1 MIEKELNALFQDTI
15 LKNYCQGIQWSILK
29 DNKIFKGK
37 IGYLNLE
44 TKKEIQEDSIYRIWS
59 MTKPIIAIAA
69 IILVQKKLINFDD
82 PIEKYLPSANKLK
95 VLKNNNINSLEALR
109 RSITIKD
116 LLMHTAGFSYNF
128 LDDPIGKEYENKKL
142 FHSESTSLKDEVE
155 TILSTP
161 LLFQPGIGIDLA
173 LPTAFEST
181 TAPSLKE
188 VLVNIFPTNPI
199 AAMAEGNM
207 LQIIVFSLLFGIALK
222 SLGSAGDS
230 LKNSFE
236 TINNVILSLV
246 KMLIELAPYG
256 IFALLFSLFAV
267 QGFGMIGDL
276 AKYFFLLVFV
286 LIFHA
291 FVTYGSLLSLLARLN
306 PVKFFMKVRS
316 LAVFAFSTSS
326 SSATMPI
333 TLDTVKNKLGVKSS
347 IGSFT
352 VPLGATINMDGTA
365 IMQGVATVFISQA
378 YNIDLS
384 MVDYLMVILT
394 ATLASIGTAGVPGV
408 GLIMLAMVLEQ
419 VGLPVEGIAL
429 IIGVDRLLDMT
440 RTAVNVC
447 GDAMVSCVVAISED
461 EFVAETFQSEN

>member
-1 MIEKELNALFQDTI
+1 MNLTSRIILAMLLATIGGISLKFFNDGDYLGSFGELI
-15 LKNYCQGIQWSILK
+15 LVDFFTEGVLDIIGQIFIASLRLVIVPLVFFSLVCGVVSISSTSRLGSISIK
-29 DNKIFKGK
+29 TLSL
-37 IGYLNLE
+37 YLL
-44 TKKEIQEDSIYRIWS
+44 T
-59 MTKPIIAIAA
+59 TAIAIS
-69 IILVQKKLINFDD
+69 V
-82 PIEKYLPSANKLK
+82 
-95 VLKNNNINSLEALR
+95 AL
-109 RSITIKD
+109 
-116 LLMHTAGFSYNF
+116 AFA
-128 LDDPIGKEYENKKL
+128 
-142 FHSESTSLKDEVE
+142 
-155 TILSTP
+155 
-161 LLFQPGIGIDLA
+161 LLFNPGVGIDLA
-173 LPTAFEST
+173 LPTSFESAS
-181 TAPSLKE
+181 APSLKE
-188 VLVNIFPTNPI
+188 VLINIFPTNPV

-222 SLGSAGDS
+222 SLGSAGES
-230 LKNSFE
+230 LKRSFE
-236 TINNVILSLV
+236 VLNELMINLV

-291 FVTYGSLLSLLARLN
+291 FFTYGSLLSILGRVN
-306 PVKFFMKVRS
+306 PALFFIKVRS

-333 TLDTVKNKLGVKSS
+333 TLDTVKNQLGVRPS

-365 IMQGVATVFISQA
+365 IMQGIATVFISQA
-378 YNIDLS
+378 YNIDLT
-384 MVDYLMVILT
+384 MIDYLMVILT

-461 EFVAETFQSEN
+461 EFDSEIFSSKN

>member
-1 MIEKELNALFQDTI
+1 MNLTSRIILAMLLATI
-15 LKNYCQGIQWSILK
+15 GGISLKFFNDG
-29 DNKIFKGK
+29 
-37 IGYLNLE
+37 GYLGSFGELILVDFFTE
-44 TKKEIQEDSIYRIWS
+44 GVLDIIGQIFIASLRLVIVPLVFFSLVCGVVSISSTSRLGSISIKTLSLYLL
-59 MTKPIIAIAA
+59 TTAIAIS
-69 IILVQKKLINFDD
+69 V
-82 PIEKYLPSANKLK
+82 
-95 VLKNNNINSLEALR
+95 AL
-109 RSITIKD
+109 
-116 LLMHTAGFSYNF
+116 AFA
-128 LDDPIGKEYENKKL
+128 
-142 FHSESTSLKDEVE
+142 
-155 TILSTP
+155 
-161 LLFQPGIGIDLA
+161 LLFNPGVGIDLA
-173 LPTAFEST
+173 LPTSFESAS
-181 TAPSLKE
+181 APSLKE
-188 VLVNIFPTNPI
+188 VLINIFPTNPV

-222 SLGSAGDS
+222 SLGSAGES
-230 LKNSFE
+230 LKRSFE
-236 TINNVILSLV
+236 VLNELMINLV

-291 FVTYGSLLSLLARLN
+291 FFTYGSLLSILGGVN
-306 PVKFFMKVRS
+306 PVLFFTKVRS

-333 TLDTVKNKLGVKSS
+333 TLDTVKNQLGVRPS

-365 IMQGVATVFISQA
+365 IMQGIATVFISQA
-378 YNIDLS
+378 YDIDLT
-384 MVDYLMVILT
+384 MIDYLMVILT

-461 EFVAETFQSEN
+461 EFDSEIFSSKN

>member
-1 MIEKELNALFQDTI
+1 MNLTSRIILAMVLAMVGGILLKSLNEA
-15 LKNYCQGIQWSILK
+15 
-29 DNKIFKGK
+29 
-37 IGYLNLE
+37 GYLGSLGE
-44 TKKEIQEDSIYRIWS
+44 LILVEFFTEGVLDIIGQIFIASLRLVIVPLVFFSLVCGVVSISSSSRLGSISLKTLSLYLF
-59 MTKPIIAIAA
+59 TTAIAIS
-69 IILVQKKLINFDD
+69 I
-82 PIEKYLPSANKLK
+82 
-95 VLKNNNINSLEALR
+95 AL
-109 RSITIKD
+109 
-116 LLMHTAGFSYNF
+116 AFA
-128 LDDPIGKEYENKKL
+128 
-142 FHSESTSLKDEVE
+142 
-155 TILSTP
+155 
-161 LLFQPGIGIDLA
+161 LLFNPGLGIDLA
-173 LPTAFEST
+173 LPTTFESSS
-181 TAPSLKE
+181 APSLKD
-188 VLVNIFPTNPI
+188 VLINIFPTNPI

-207 LQIIVFSLLFGIALK
+207 LQIIVFSILFGIALK
-222 SLGSAGDS
+222 SLGAVGDP
-230 LKNSFE
+230 LKRSFE
-236 TINNVILSLV
+236 LINDVILSLV
-246 KMLIELAPYG
+246 RMLIELAPYG

-291 FVTYGSLLSLLARLN
+291 FFTYGSLISVLGKLN
-306 PVKFFMKVRS
+306 PFKFFMKVRS

-326 SSATMPI
+326 SSATMPV
-333 TLDTVKNKLGVKSS
+333 TLDTVKNKLGVRPT

-365 IMQGVATVFISQA
+365 IMQGIATVFISQA
-378 YNIDLS
+378 YNIDLH
-384 MVDYLMVILT
+384 MIDYLMVILT

-461 EFVAETFQSEN
+461 EFDSETFASEK

>member
-1 MIEKELNALFQDTI
+1 MNLTSRIILAMLLATI
-15 LKNYCQGIQWSILK
+15 GGISLKFFNDG
-29 DNKIFKGK
+29 
-37 IGYLNLE
+37 GYLGSFGELILVDFFTE
-44 TKKEIQEDSIYRIWS
+44 GVLDIIGQIFIASLRLVIVPLVFFSLVCGVVSISSTSRLGSISIKTLSLYLL
-59 MTKPIIAIAA
+59 TTAIAIS
-69 IILVQKKLINFDD
+69 V
-82 PIEKYLPSANKLK
+82 
-95 VLKNNNINSLEALR
+95 AL
-109 RSITIKD
+109 
-116 LLMHTAGFSYNF
+116 AFA
-128 LDDPIGKEYENKKL
+128 
-142 FHSESTSLKDEVE
+142 
-155 TILSTP
+155 
-161 LLFQPGIGIDLA
+161 LLFNPGVGIDLA
-173 LPTAFEST
+173 LPTSFESAS
-181 TAPSLKE
+181 APSLKE
-188 VLVNIFPTNPI
+188 VLINIFPTNPV

-222 SLGSAGDS
+222 SLGSAGES
-230 LKNSFE
+230 LKRSFE
-236 TINNVILSLV
+236 VLNELMINLV

-291 FVTYGSLLSLLARLN
+291 FFTYGSLLSILGGVN
-306 PVKFFMKVRS
+306 PVLFFTKVRS

-333 TLDTVKNKLGVKSS
+333 TLDTVKNQLGVRPS

-365 IMQGVATVFISQA
+365 IMQGIATVFISQA
-378 YNIDLS
+378 YNIDLT
-384 MVDYLMVILT
+384 MIDYLMVILT

-461 EFVAETFQSEN
+461 EFDSEIFMSKN

>member
-1 MIEKELNALFQDTI
+1 MNLTSRIILAMLLATI
-15 LKNYCQGIQWSILK
+15 GGISLKFFNDG
-29 DNKIFKGK
+29 
-37 IGYLNLE
+37 GYLGSFGELILVDFFTE
-44 TKKEIQEDSIYRIWS
+44 GVLDIIGQIFIASLRLVIVPLVFFSLVCGVVSISSTSRLGSISIKTLSLYLL
-59 MTKPIIAIAA
+59 TTAIAIS
-69 IILVQKKLINFDD
+69 V
-82 PIEKYLPSANKLK
+82 
-95 VLKNNNINSLEALR
+95 AL
-109 RSITIKD
+109 
-116 LLMHTAGFSYNF
+116 AFA
-128 LDDPIGKEYENKKL
+128 
-142 FHSESTSLKDEVE
+142 
-155 TILSTP
+155 
-161 LLFQPGIGIDLA
+161 LLFNPGVGIDLA
-173 LPTAFEST
+173 LPTSFESAS
-181 TAPSLKE
+181 APSLKE
-188 VLVNIFPTNPI
+188 VLINIFPTNPV

-222 SLGSAGDS
+222 SLGSAGES
-230 LKNSFE
+230 LKRSFE
-236 TINNVILSLV
+236 VLNELMINLV

-291 FVTYGSLLSLLARLN
+291 FFTYGSLLSILGRVN
-306 PVKFFMKVRS
+306 PALFFIKVRS

-333 TLDTVKNKLGVKSS
+333 TLDTVKNQLGVRPS

-365 IMQGVATVFISQA
+365 IMQGIATVFISQA
-378 YNIDLS
+378 YNIELT
-384 MVDYLMVILT
+384 MIDYLMVVLT

-461 EFVAETFQSEN
+461 EFDSEIFMSKN

>member
-1 MIEKELNALFQDTI
+1 MLLATI
-15 LKNYCQGIQWSILK
+15 GGISLKFFNDG
-29 DNKIFKGK
+29 
-37 IGYLNLE
+37 GYLGSFGELILVNFFTEGVLD
-44 TKKEIQEDSIYRIWS
+44 IIGQIFIASLRLVIVPLVFFSLVCGVVSISSTSRLGSISIKTLSLYLL
-59 MTKPIIAIAA
+59 TTAIAIS
-69 IILVQKKLINFDD
+69 V
-82 PIEKYLPSANKLK
+82 
-95 VLKNNNINSLEALR
+95 AL
-109 RSITIKD
+109 
-116 LLMHTAGFSYNF
+116 AFA
-128 LDDPIGKEYENKKL
+128 
-142 FHSESTSLKDEVE
+142 
-155 TILSTP
+155 
-161 LLFQPGIGIDLA
+161 LLFNPGVGIDLA
-173 LPTAFEST
+173 LPTSFESAS
-181 TAPSLKE
+181 APSLKE
-188 VLVNIFPTNPI
+188 VLINIFPTNPV

-222 SLGSAGDS
+222 SLGSAGES
-230 LKNSFE
+230 LKRSFE
-236 TINNVILSLV
+236 VLNELMINLV

-291 FVTYGSLLSLLARLN
+291 FFTYGSLLSILGRVN
-306 PVKFFMKVRS
+306 PALFFIKVRS

-333 TLDTVKNKLGVKSS
+333 TLDTVKNQLGVRPS

-365 IMQGVATVFISQA
+365 IMQGIATVFISQA
-378 YNIDLS
+378 YNIDLT
-384 MVDYLMVILT
+384 MIDYLMVILT

-461 EFVAETFQSEN
+461 EFDSEIFSSKN

>member
-1 MIEKELNALFQDTI
+1 MNLTSRIILAMLLATI
-15 LKNYCQGIQWSILK
+15 GGISLKFFNDG
-29 DNKIFKGK
+29 
-37 IGYLNLE
+37 GYLGSFGELILVDFFTE
-44 TKKEIQEDSIYRIWS
+44 GVLDIIGQIFIASLRLVIVPLVFFSLVCGVVSISSTSRLGSISIKTLSLYLL
-59 MTKPIIAIAA
+59 TTAIAIS
-69 IILVQKKLINFDD
+69 V
-82 PIEKYLPSANKLK
+82 
-95 VLKNNNINSLEALR
+95 AL
-109 RSITIKD
+109 
-116 LLMHTAGFSYNF
+116 AFA
-128 LDDPIGKEYENKKL
+128 
-142 FHSESTSLKDEVE
+142 
-155 TILSTP
+155 
-161 LLFQPGIGIDLA
+161 LLFNPGVGIDLA
-173 LPTAFEST
+173 LPTSFKSAS
-181 TAPSLKE
+181 APSLKE
-188 VLVNIFPTNPI
+188 VLINIFPTNPV

-222 SLGSAGDS
+222 SLGSAGES
-230 LKNSFE
+230 LKRSFE
-236 TINNVILSLV
+236 VLNELMINLV

-291 FVTYGSLLSLLARLN
+291 FFTYGSLLSILGRVN
-306 PVKFFMKVRS
+306 PALFFIKVRS

-333 TLDTVKNKLGVKSS
+333 TLDTVKNQLGVRPS

-365 IMQGVATVFISQA
+365 IMQGIATVFISQA
-378 YNIDLS
+378 YNIDLT
-384 MVDYLMVILT
+384 MIDYLMVILT

-461 EFVAETFQSEN
+461 EFDSEIFSSKN

>member
-1 MIEKELNALFQDTI
+1 MNLTSRIILAMLLATI
-15 LKNYCQGIQWSILK
+15 GGISLKFFNDG
-29 DNKIFKGK
+29 
-37 IGYLNLE
+37 GYLGSFGELILVDFFTE
-44 TKKEIQEDSIYRIWS
+44 GVLDIIGQIFIASLRLVIVPLVFFSLVCGVVSISSTSRLGSISIKTLSLYLL
-59 MTKPIIAIAA
+59 TTAIAIS
-69 IILVQKKLINFDD
+69 V
-82 PIEKYLPSANKLK
+82 
-95 VLKNNNINSLEALR
+95 AL
-109 RSITIKD
+109 
-116 LLMHTAGFSYNF
+116 AFA
-128 LDDPIGKEYENKKL
+128 
-142 FHSESTSLKDEVE
+142 
-155 TILSTP
+155 
-161 LLFQPGIGIDLA
+161 LLFNPGVGIDLA
-173 LPTAFEST
+173 LPTSFESAS
-181 TAPSLKE
+181 APSLKE
-188 VLVNIFPTNPI
+188 VLINIFPTNPV

-222 SLGSAGDS
+222 SLGSAGES
-230 LKNSFE
+230 LKRSFE
-236 TINNVILSLV
+236 VLNELMINLV

-291 FVTYGSLLSLLARLN
+291 FFTYGSLLSILGGVN
-306 PVKFFMKVRS
+306 PVLFFTKVRS
-316 LAVFAFSTSS
+316 LAIFAFSTSS

-333 TLDTVKNKLGVKSS
+333 TLDTVKNQLGVRPS

-365 IMQGVATVFISQA
+365 IMQGIATVFISQA
-378 YNIDLS
+378 YNIDLT
-384 MVDYLMVILT
+384 MIDYLMVILT

-461 EFVAETFQSEN
+461 EFDSEIFSSKN

>member
-1 MIEKELNALFQDTI
+1 MVLAMSGGI
-15 LKNYCQGIQWSILK
+15 LLK
-29 DNKIFKGK
+29 VINDA
-37 IGYLNLE
+37 GYLG
-44 TKKEIQEDSIYRIWS
+44 EIGQLVLISFFTEGLLDVIGQIFIASLRLVIVPLVFFSLVCGVVSISSSARIGTIS
-59 MTKPIIAIAA
+59 LKTLSLYLLTTAIAIS
-69 IILVQKKLINFDD
+69 I
-82 PIEKYLPSANKLK
+82 
-95 VLKNNNINSLEALR
+95 AL
-109 RSITIKD
+109 TF
-116 LLMHTAGFSYNF
+116 A
-128 LDDPIGKEYENKKL
+128 
-142 FHSESTSLKDEVE
+142 
-155 TILSTP
+155 
-161 LLFQPGIGIDLA
+161 LLFQPGVGVDLA
-173 LPTAFEST
+173 LPTAFQST
-181 TAPSLKE
+181 EAPSLKE
-188 VLVNIFPTNPI
+188 VLINIFPTNPV

-222 SLGSAGDS
+222 SLGSSGDA
-230 LKNSFE
+230 LKASFE

-267 QGFGMIGDL
+267 QGFSMIGDL

-291 FVTYGSLLSLLARLN
+291 FFTYGSLLYLLAQLS
-306 PVKFFMKVRS
+306 PLKFFMKVRS
-316 LAVFAFSTSS
+316 LAIFAFSTSS

-333 TLDTVKNKLGVKSS
+333 TLDTVKNKLGVNSS

-365 IMQGVATVFISQA
+365 IMQGIATVFISQA
-378 YNIDLS
+378 YNIDLT

-447 GDAMVSCVVAISED
+447 GDAMVSCVVAKSED
-461 EFVAETFQSEN
+461 EFNSETFHSEN

>member
-1 MIEKELNALFQDTI
+1 MSLTSRIILAMVLAMVGGILLKFLND
-15 LKNYCQGIQWSILK
+15 G
-29 DNKIFKGK
+29 
-37 IGYLNLE
+37 GYLGSLGE
-44 TKKEIQEDSIYRIWS
+44 LILVDFFTEGVLDVIGQIFIASLRLVIVPLVFFSLVCGVVSISSSSRLGSISLKTLSLYLL
-59 MTKPIIAIAA
+59 TTAIAIS
-69 IILVQKKLINFDD
+69 I
-82 PIEKYLPSANKLK
+82 
-95 VLKNNNINSLEALR
+95 ALA
-109 RSITIKD
+109 
-116 LLMHTAGFSYNF
+116 LA
-128 LDDPIGKEYENKKL
+128 
-142 FHSESTSLKDEVE
+142 
-155 TILSTP
+155 
-161 LLFQPGIGIDLA
+161 LLFDPGIGIDLA
-173 LPTAFEST
+173 LPTTFESSS
-181 TAPSLKE
+181 APSLKD
-188 VLVNIFPTNPI
+188 VLINIFPTNPI

-207 LQIIVFSLLFGIALK
+207 LQIIVFSILFGIALK
-222 SLGSAGDS
+222 SLGAEGDP
-230 LKNSFE
+230 LKKSFE
-236 TINNVILSLV
+236 LINDVILSLV
-246 KMLIELAPYG
+246 RMLIELAPYG

-291 FVTYGSLLSLLARLN
+291 FVTYGSLIYVLGKLN
-306 PVKFFMKVRS
+306 PFKFFMKVRS

-326 SSATMPI
+326 SSATMPV
-333 TLDTVKNKLGVKSS
+333 TLDTVKNKLGVKPT

-365 IMQGVATVFISQA
+365 IMQGIATVFISQA
-378 YNIDLS
+378 YNIDLN
-384 MVDYLMVILT
+384 MIDYLMVILT

-461 EFVAETFQSEN
+461 EFDSETFASEK

>member
-1 MIEKELNALFQDTI
+1 MYKRQ
-15 LKNYCQGIQWSILK
+15 
-29 DNKIFKGK
+29 
-37 IGYLNLE
+37 
-44 TKKEIQEDSIYRIWS
+44 
-59 MTKPIIAIAA
+59 
-69 IILVQKKLINFDD
+69 
-82 PIEKYLPSANKLK
+82 
-95 VLKNNNINSLEALR
+95 
-109 RSITIKD
+109 
-116 LLMHTAGFSYNF
+116 
-128 LDDPIGKEYENKKL
+128 
-142 FHSESTSLKDEVE
+142 
-155 TILSTP
+155 
-161 LLFQPGIGIDLA
+161 GIGIDLA
-173 LPTAFEST
+173 LPTTFAST
-181 TAPSLKE
+181 EAPSIKE
-188 VLVNIFPTNPI
+188 VLINIFPTNPI

-222 SLGSAGDS
+222 SLGSAGEP
-230 LKNSFE
+230 LKNAFE
-236 TINNVILSLV
+236 LINDVILSLV
-246 KMLIELAPYG
+246 RMLIELAPYG

-291 FVTYGSLLSLLARLN
+291 FITYGSLLTLLARLN
-306 PVKFFMKVRS
+306 PIKFFMKVRS

-333 TLDTVKNKLGVKSS
+333 TLDTVKNKIGVNSS

-365 IMQGVATVFISQA
+365 IMQGIATVFISQA
-378 YNIDLS
+378 YNIELS

-440 RTAVNVC
+440 RTAVNVT
-447 GDAMVSCVVAISED
+447 GDAMVSSVVAVSED
-461 EFVAETFQSEN
+461 EFDLETFHSEK

>member
-1 MIEKELNALFQDTI
+1 MSLTSRIVLSMVLAMSGGI
-15 LKNYCQGIQWSILK
+15 LL
-29 DNKIFKGK
+29 
-37 IGYLNLE
+37 
-44 TKKEIQEDSIYRIWS
+44 
-59 MTKPIIAIAA
+59 
-69 IILVQKKLINFDD
+69 KLINDAG
-82 PIEKYLPSANKLK
+82 YLGEIGQL
-95 VLKNNNINSLEALR
+95 VLIGFFTEGLLDIVGQIFIASLRLVIVPLVFFSLVCGVA
-109 RSITIKD
+109 SISSSSRIGTI
-116 LLMHTAGFSYNF
+116 
-128 LDDPIGKEYENKKL
+128 
-142 FHSESTSLKDEVE
+142 SLK
-155 TILSTP
+155 TLSLYLLTTAIAISIALTFA
-161 LLFQPGIGIDLA
+161 LLFQPGVGVDLA
-173 LPTAFEST
+173 LPTAFQST
-181 TAPSLKE
+181 EAPSLKE
-188 VLVNIFPTNPI
+188 VLINIFPTNPV

-222 SLGSAGDS
+222 SLGSSGDA
-230 LKNSFE
+230 LKTSFE

-267 QGFGMIGDL
+267 QGFSMIGDL

-291 FVTYGSLLSLLARLN
+291 FFTYGSLLYLLAQLN
-306 PVKFFMKVRS
+306 PLKFFMKVRS
-316 LAVFAFSTSS
+316 LAIFAFSTSS

-333 TLDTVKNKLGVKSS
+333 TLDTVKNKLGVNSS

-365 IMQGVATVFISQA
+365 IMQGIATVFISQA
-378 YNIDLS
+378 YNIDLT

-447 GDAMVSCVVAISED
+447 GDAMVSCVVAKSED
-461 EFVAETFQSEN
+461 EFNSETFHSEN

>member
-1 MIEKELNALFQDTI
+1 MSLTSRII
-15 LKNYCQGIQWSILK
+15 LAMVLAMVGGILLK
-29 DNKIFKGK
+29 FINDG
-37 IGYLNLE
+37 GYLGSLGE
-44 TKKEIQEDSIYRIWS
+44 LILVDFFTEGVLDVIGQIFIASLRLVIVPLVFFSLVCGVVSISSSSRLGSISLKTLSLYLL
-59 MTKPIIAIAA
+59 TTAIAIS
-69 IILVQKKLINFDD
+69 I
-82 PIEKYLPSANKLK
+82 
-95 VLKNNNINSLEALR
+95 ALA
-109 RSITIKD
+109 
-116 LLMHTAGFSYNF
+116 LA
-128 LDDPIGKEYENKKL
+128 
-142 FHSESTSLKDEVE
+142 
-155 TILSTP
+155 
-161 LLFQPGIGIDLA
+161 LLFDPGIGIDLA
-173 LPTAFEST
+173 LPTTFESSS
-181 TAPSLKE
+181 APSLKD
-188 VLVNIFPTNPI
+188 VLINIFPTNPI

-207 LQIIVFSLLFGIALK
+207 LQIIVFSILFGIALK
-222 SLGSAGDS
+222 SLGAAGDP
-230 LKNSFE
+230 LKKSFE
-236 TINNVILSLV
+236 LINDVILSLV
-246 KMLIELAPYG
+246 RMLIELAPYG

-291 FVTYGSLLSLLARLN
+291 FVTYGSLIYVLGKLN
-306 PVKFFMKVRS
+306 PFKFFMKVRS

-326 SSATMPI
+326 SSATMPV
-333 TLDTVKNKLGVKSS
+333 TLDTVKNKLGVKPT

-365 IMQGVATVFISQA
+365 IMQGIATVFISQA
-378 YNIDLS
+378 YNIDLN
-384 MVDYLMVILT
+384 MIDYLMVILT

-461 EFVAETFQSEN
+461 EFDSETFASEK

>member
-1 MIEKELNALFQDTI
+1 MSLTSRII
-15 LKNYCQGIQWSILK
+15 LAMVLAMVGGILLK
-29 DNKIFKGK
+29 FINDG
-37 IGYLNLE
+37 GYLGSLGE
-44 TKKEIQEDSIYRIWS
+44 LILVDFFTEGVLDVIGQIFIASLRLVIVPLVFFSLVCGVVSITSSSRLGSISLKTLSLYLL
-59 MTKPIIAIAA
+59 TTAIAIS
-69 IILVQKKLINFDD
+69 I
-82 PIEKYLPSANKLK
+82 
-95 VLKNNNINSLEALR
+95 AL
-109 RSITIKD
+109 
-116 LLMHTAGFSYNF
+116 AFA
-128 LDDPIGKEYENKKL
+128 
-142 FHSESTSLKDEVE
+142 
-155 TILSTP
+155 
-161 LLFQPGIGIDLA
+161 LLFDPGIGIDLA
-173 LPTAFEST
+173 LPTTFESSS
-181 TAPSLKE
+181 APSLKD
-188 VLVNIFPTNPI
+188 VLINIFPTNPI

-207 LQIIVFSLLFGIALK
+207 LQIIVFSILFGIALK
-222 SLGSAGDS
+222 SLGAAGDP
-230 LKNSFE
+230 LKKSFE
-236 TINNVILSLV
+236 LINDVILSLV
-246 KMLIELAPYG
+246 RMLIELAPYG

-291 FVTYGSLLSLLARLN
+291 FVTYGSLIYVLGKLN
-306 PVKFFMKVRS
+306 PFKFFMKVRS

-326 SSATMPI
+326 SSATMPV
-333 TLDTVKNKLGVKSS
+333 TLDTVKNKLGVKPT

-365 IMQGVATVFISQA
+365 IMQGIATVFISQA
-378 YNIDLS
+378 YNIDLN
-384 MVDYLMVILT
+384 MIDYLMVILT

-461 EFVAETFQSEN
+461 EFDSETFASEK

>member
-1 MIEKELNALFQDTI
+1 MSLTSRII
-15 LKNYCQGIQWSILK
+15 LAMVLAMVGGILLK
-29 DNKIFKGK
+29 FINDG
-37 IGYLNLE
+37 GYLGSLGE
-44 TKKEIQEDSIYRIWS
+44 LILVDFFTEGVLDVIGQIFIASLRLVIVPLVFFSLVCGVVSISSSSRLGSISLKTLSLYLL
-59 MTKPIIAIAA
+59 TTAIAIS
-69 IILVQKKLINFDD
+69 I
-82 PIEKYLPSANKLK
+82 
-95 VLKNNNINSLEALR
+95 ALA
-109 RSITIKD
+109 
-116 LLMHTAGFSYNF
+116 LA
-128 LDDPIGKEYENKKL
+128 
-142 FHSESTSLKDEVE
+142 
-155 TILSTP
+155 
-161 LLFQPGIGIDLA
+161 LLFDPGIGIDLA
-173 LPTAFEST
+173 LPTTFESSS
-181 TAPSLKE
+181 APSLKD
-188 VLVNIFPTNPI
+188 VLINIFPTNPI

-207 LQIIVFSLLFGIALK
+207 LQIIVFSILFGIALK
-222 SLGSAGDS
+222 SIGAAGDP
-230 LKNSFE
+230 LKKSFE
-236 TINNVILSLV
+236 LINDVILSLV
-246 KMLIELAPYG
+246 RMLIELAPYG

-291 FVTYGSLLSLLARLN
+291 FVTYGSLIYVLGKLN
-306 PVKFFMKVRS
+306 PFKFFMKVRS

-326 SSATMPI
+326 SSATMPV
-333 TLDTVKNKLGVKSS
+333 TLDTVKNKLGVKPT

-365 IMQGVATVFISQA
+365 IMQGIATVFISQA
-378 YNIDLS
+378 YNIDLN
-384 MVDYLMVILT
+384 MIDYLMVILT

-461 EFVAETFQSEN
+461 EFDSEIFASEK

>member
-1 MIEKELNALFQDTI
+1 MNLTSRIILAMLLATI
-15 LKNYCQGIQWSILK
+15 GGISLKFFNDG
-29 DNKIFKGK
+29 
-37 IGYLNLE
+37 GYLGSFGELILVDFFTE
-44 TKKEIQEDSIYRIWS
+44 GVLDIIGQIFIASLRLVIVPLVFFSLVCGVVSISSTSRLGSISIKTLSLYLL
-59 MTKPIIAIAA
+59 TTAIAIS
-69 IILVQKKLINFDD
+69 V
-82 PIEKYLPSANKLK
+82 
-95 VLKNNNINSLEALR
+95 AL
-109 RSITIKD
+109 
-116 LLMHTAGFSYNF
+116 AFA
-128 LDDPIGKEYENKKL
+128 
-142 FHSESTSLKDEVE
+142 
-155 TILSTP
+155 
-161 LLFQPGIGIDLA
+161 LLFNPGVGIDLA
-173 LPTAFEST
+173 LPTSFESAS
-181 TAPSLKE
+181 APSLKE
-188 VLVNIFPTNPI
+188 VLINIFPTNPV

-222 SLGSAGDS
+222 SLGSAGES
-230 LKNSFE
+230 LKRSFE
-236 TINNVILSLV
+236 VLTELMINLV

-291 FVTYGSLLSLLARLN
+291 FFTYGSLLSILGRVN
-306 PVKFFMKVRS
+306 PALFFIKVRS

-333 TLDTVKNKLGVKSS
+333 TLDTVKNQLGVRPS

-365 IMQGVATVFISQA
+365 IMQGIATVFISQA
-378 YNIDLS
+378 YNIDLT
-384 MVDYLMVILT
+384 MIDYLMVILT

-461 EFVAETFQSEN
+461 EFDSEIFSSKN

>member
-1 MIEKELNALFQDTI
+1 MNLTSRIILAMLLATI
-15 LKNYCQGIQWSILK
+15 GGISLKFFNDG
-29 DNKIFKGK
+29 
-37 IGYLNLE
+37 GYLGSFGELILVDFFTE
-44 TKKEIQEDSIYRIWS
+44 GVLDIIGQIFIASLRLVIVPLVFFSLVCGVVSISSTSRLGSISVKTLSLYLL
-59 MTKPIIAIAA
+59 TTAIAIS
-69 IILVQKKLINFDD
+69 V
-82 PIEKYLPSANKLK
+82 
-95 VLKNNNINSLEALR
+95 AL
-109 RSITIKD
+109 
-116 LLMHTAGFSYNF
+116 AFA
-128 LDDPIGKEYENKKL
+128 
-142 FHSESTSLKDEVE
+142 
-155 TILSTP
+155 
-161 LLFQPGIGIDLA
+161 LLFNPGVGIDLA
-173 LPTAFEST
+173 LPTSFESAS
-181 TAPSLKE
+181 APSLKQ
-188 VLVNIFPTNPI
+188 VVINIFPTNPV

-222 SLGSAGDS
+222 SLGSVGES
-230 LKNSFE
+230 LKRSFE
-236 TINNVILSLV
+236 VLNELMINLV

-291 FVTYGSLLSLLARLN
+291 FFTYGSLLSILGRVN
-306 PVKFFMKVRS
+306 PALFFIKVRS

-333 TLDTVKNKLGVKSS
+333 TLDTVKNQLGVRPS

-365 IMQGVATVFISQA
+365 IMQGIATVFISQA
-378 YNIDLS
+378 YNIDLT
-384 MVDYLMVILT
+384 MIDYLMVILT

-461 EFVAETFQSEN
+461 EFDSEIFSSKN

>member
-1 MIEKELNALFQDTI
+1 MVLAMSGGILLKVINDAGYLGEIGQLVLISFFTEGLLDVIGQIFIASLRLVIVPLVFFSLVCGVVSISSSSRIGTISLKTLSLYLLTTAIAISIALTFALF
-15 LKNYCQGIQWSILK
+15 
-29 DNKIFKGK
+29 
-37 IGYLNLE
+37 
-44 TKKEIQEDSIYRIWS
+44 
-59 MTKPIIAIAA
+59 
-69 IILVQKKLINFDD
+69 
-82 PIEKYLPSANKLK
+82 
-95 VLKNNNINSLEALR
+95 
-109 RSITIKD
+109 
-116 LLMHTAGFSYNF
+116 
-128 LDDPIGKEYENKKL
+128 
-142 FHSESTSLKDEVE
+142 
-155 TILSTP
+155 
-161 LLFQPGIGIDLA
+161 FQPGVGVDLA
-173 LPTAFEST
+173 LPTAFQST
-181 TAPSLKE
+181 EAPSLKE
-188 VLVNIFPTNPI
+188 VLINIFPTNPV

-222 SLGSAGDS
+222 SLGSSGDA
-230 LKNSFE
+230 LKASFE

-267 QGFGMIGDL
+267 QGFSMIGDL

-291 FVTYGSLLSLLARLN
+291 FFTYGSLLYLLAQLS
-306 PVKFFMKVRS
+306 PFKFFMKVRS
-316 LAVFAFSTSS
+316 LAIFAFSTSS

-333 TLDTVKNKLGVKSS
+333 TLDTVKNKLGVNSS

-365 IMQGVATVFISQA
+365 IMQGIATVFISQA
-378 YNIDLS
+378 YNIDLT

-447 GDAMVSCVVAISED
+447 GDAMVSCVVAKSED
-461 EFVAETFQSEN
+461 EFNSETFHSEN

>member
-1 MIEKELNALFQDTI
+1 MSLTSRIVLSMVLAMSGGI
-15 LKNYCQGIQWSILK
+15 LL
-29 DNKIFKGK
+29 
-37 IGYLNLE
+37 
-44 TKKEIQEDSIYRIWS
+44 
-59 MTKPIIAIAA
+59 
-69 IILVQKKLINFDD
+69 KLINDAG
-82 PIEKYLPSANKLK
+82 YLGEIGQL
-95 VLKNNNINSLEALR
+95 VLISFFTEGLLDIIGQIFIASLRLVIVPLVFFSLVCGVV
-109 RSITIKD
+109 SISSSSRIGTI
-116 LLMHTAGFSYNF
+116 
-128 LDDPIGKEYENKKL
+128 
-142 FHSESTSLKDEVE
+142 SLK
-155 TILSTP
+155 TLSLYLLTTAIAISIALTFA
-161 LLFQPGIGIDLA
+161 LLFQPGVGVDLA
-173 LPTAFEST
+173 LPTAFQST
-181 TAPSLKE
+181 EAPSLKE
-188 VLVNIFPTNPI
+188 VLINIFPTNPV

-222 SLGSAGDS
+222 SLGSSGDA
-230 LKNSFE
+230 LKTSFE

-267 QGFGMIGDL
+267 QGFSMIGDL

-291 FVTYGSLLSLLARLN
+291 FFTYGSLLYLLAQLN
-306 PVKFFMKVRS
+306 PLKFFMKVRS
-316 LAVFAFSTSS
+316 LAIFAFSTSS

-333 TLDTVKNKLGVKSS
+333 TLDTVKNKLGVNSS

-365 IMQGVATVFISQA
+365 IMQGIATVFISQA
-378 YNIDLS
+378 YNIDLT

-447 GDAMVSCVVAISED
+447 GDAMVSCVVAKSED
-461 EFVAETFQSEN
+461 EFNSETFRSEN

>member
-1 MIEKELNALFQDTI
+1 MVLAMSGGI
-15 LKNYCQGIQWSILK
+15 LLK
-29 DNKIFKGK
+29 VINDA
-37 IGYLNLE
+37 GYLG
-44 TKKEIQEDSIYRIWS
+44 EIGQLVLISFFTEGLLDVIGQIFIASLRLVIVPLVFFSLVCGVVSISSSSRIGTIS
-59 MTKPIIAIAA
+59 LKTLSLYLLTTAIAIS
-69 IILVQKKLINFDD
+69 I
-82 PIEKYLPSANKLK
+82 
-95 VLKNNNINSLEALR
+95 AL
-109 RSITIKD
+109 TF
-116 LLMHTAGFSYNF
+116 A
-128 LDDPIGKEYENKKL
+128 
-142 FHSESTSLKDEVE
+142 
-155 TILSTP
+155 
-161 LLFQPGIGIDLA
+161 LLFQPGVGVDLA
-173 LPTAFEST
+173 LPTAFQST
-181 TAPSLKE
+181 EAPSFKE
-188 VLVNIFPTNPI
+188 VLINIFPTNPV

-222 SLGSAGDS
+222 SLGSSGDA
-230 LKNSFE
+230 LKASFE

-267 QGFGMIGDL
+267 QGFSMIGDL

-291 FVTYGSLLSLLARLN
+291 FFTYGSLLYLLAQLS
-306 PVKFFMKVRS
+306 PLKFFMKVRS
-316 LAVFAFSTSS
+316 LAIFAFSTSS

-333 TLDTVKNKLGVKSS
+333 TLDTVKNKLGVNSS

-365 IMQGVATVFISQA
+365 IMQGIATVFISQA
-378 YNIDLS
+378 YNIDLT

-447 GDAMVSCVVAISED
+447 GDAMVSCVVAKSED
-461 EFVAETFQSEN
+461 EFNSETFHSEN

>member
-1 MIEKELNALFQDTI
+1 MSLTSRIVLSMVLAMSGGI
-15 LKNYCQGIQWSILK
+15 LLK
-29 DNKIFKGK
+29 VINDA
-37 IGYLNLE
+37 GYLG
-44 TKKEIQEDSIYRIWS
+44 EIGQLVLISFFTEGLLDVIGQIFIASLRLVIVPLVFFSLVCGVVSISSSSRIRTIS
-59 MTKPIIAIAA
+59 LKTLSLYLLTTAIAIS
-69 IILVQKKLINFDD
+69 I
-82 PIEKYLPSANKLK
+82 
-95 VLKNNNINSLEALR
+95 AL
-109 RSITIKD
+109 TF
-116 LLMHTAGFSYNF
+116 A
-128 LDDPIGKEYENKKL
+128 
-142 FHSESTSLKDEVE
+142 
-155 TILSTP
+155 
-161 LLFQPGIGIDLA
+161 LLFQPGVGVDLA
-173 LPTAFEST
+173 LPTAFQST
-181 TAPSLKE
+181 EAPSLKE
-188 VLVNIFPTNPI
+188 VLINIFPTNPV

-222 SLGSAGDS
+222 SLGSSGDA
-230 LKNSFE
+230 LKASFE

-267 QGFGMIGDL
+267 QGFSMIGDL

-291 FVTYGSLLSLLARLN
+291 FFTYGSLLYLLAQLS
-306 PVKFFMKVRS
+306 PFKFFMKVRS
-316 LAVFAFSTSS
+316 LAIFAFSTSS

-333 TLDTVKNKLGVKSS
+333 TLDTVKNKLGVNSS

-365 IMQGVATVFISQA
+365 IMQGIATVFISQA
-378 YNIDLS
+378 YNIDLT

-447 GDAMVSCVVAISED
+447 GDAMVSCVVAKSED
-461 EFVAETFQSEN
+461 EFNSETFHSEN

>member
-1 MIEKELNALFQDTI
+1 MIN
-15 LKNYCQGIQWSILK
+15 
-29 DNKIFKGK
+29 
-37 IGYLNLE
+37 
-44 TKKEIQEDSIYRIWS
+44 
-59 MTKPIIAIAA
+59 
-69 IILVQKKLINFDD
+69 
-82 PIEKYLPSANKLK
+82 
-95 VLKNNNINSLEALR
+95 
-109 RSITIKD
+109 
-116 LLMHTAGFSYNF
+116 
-128 LDDPIGKEYENKKL
+128 
-142 FHSESTSLKDEVE
+142 
-155 TILSTP
+155 
-161 LLFQPGIGIDLA
+161 
-173 LPTAFEST
+173 
-181 TAPSLKE
+181 
-188 VLVNIFPTNPI
+188 
-199 AAMAEGNM
+199 
-207 LQIIVFSLLFGIALK
+207 
-222 SLGSAGDS
+222 
-230 LKNSFE
+230 
-236 TINNVILSLV
+236 LV

-291 FVTYGSLLSLLARLN
+291 FFTYGSLLSILGGVN
-306 PVKFFMKVRS
+306 PVLFFTKVRS

-333 TLDTVKNKLGVKSS
+333 TLDTVKNQLGVRPS

-365 IMQGVATVFISQA
+365 IMQGIATVFISQA
-378 YNIDLS
+378 YNIDLT
-384 MVDYLMVILT
+384 MIDYLMVILT

-461 EFVAETFQSEN
+461 EFDSEIFSSKN

>member
-1 MIEKELNALFQDTI
+1 MSVTSRSGLSMVLAMSGGI
-15 LKNYCQGIQWSILK
+15 LLK
-29 DNKIFKGK
+29 VINDA
-37 IGYLNLE
+37 GYLG
-44 TKKEIQEDSIYRIWS
+44 EIGQLVLISFFTEGLLDVIGQIFIASLRLVIVPLVFFSLVCGVVSISSSSRIGTIS
-59 MTKPIIAIAA
+59 LKTLSLYLLTTAIAIS
-69 IILVQKKLINFDD
+69 I
-82 PIEKYLPSANKLK
+82 
-95 VLKNNNINSLEALR
+95 AL
-109 RSITIKD
+109 TF
-116 LLMHTAGFSYNF
+116 A
-128 LDDPIGKEYENKKL
+128 
-142 FHSESTSLKDEVE
+142 
-155 TILSTP
+155 
-161 LLFQPGIGIDLA
+161 LLFQPGVGVDLA
-173 LPTAFEST
+173 LPTAFQST
-181 TAPSLKE
+181 EAPSLKE
-188 VLVNIFPTNPI
+188 VLINIFPTNPV

-222 SLGSAGDS
+222 SLGSSGDA
-230 LKNSFE
+230 LKASFE

-267 QGFGMIGDL
+267 QGFSMIGDL

-291 FVTYGSLLSLLARLN
+291 FFTYGSLLYLLAQLS
-306 PVKFFMKVRS
+306 PFKFFMKVRS
-316 LAVFAFSTSS
+316 LAIFAFSTSS

-333 TLDTVKNKLGVKSS
+333 TLDTVKNKLGVNSS

-365 IMQGVATVFISQA
+365 IMQGIATVFISQA
-378 YNIDLS
+378 YNIDLT

-447 GDAMVSCVVAISED
+447 GDAMVSCVVAKSED
-461 EFVAETFQSEN
+461 EFNSETFHSEN

>member
-1 MIEKELNALFQDTI
+1 MTLTSRIILSMLLAMAGGILLKFVNDAGLLGSIGQLILIDFFTEGLLDVVGQIFIASLRLVIVPLVFFSLVCGVVSISSTSRIGTI
-15 LKNYCQGIQWSILK
+15 SIKTLSL
-29 DNKIFKGK
+29 
-37 IGYLNLE
+37 YLL
-44 TKKEIQEDSIYRIWS
+44 T
-59 MTKPIIAIAA
+59 TAIAIT
-69 IILVQKKLINFDD
+69 I
-82 PIEKYLPSANKLK
+82 
-95 VLKNNNINSLEALR
+95 AL
-109 RSITIKD
+109 SF
-116 LLMHTAGFSYNF
+116 A
-128 LDDPIGKEYENKKL
+128 
-142 FHSESTSLKDEVE
+142 
-155 TILSTP
+155 
-161 LLFQPGIGIDLA
+161 LLFQPGVGIDLA
-173 LPTAFEST
+173 LPTTFAST
-181 TAPSLKE
+181 EAPSLKE
-188 VLVNIFPTNPI
+188 VLINIFPTNPI

-222 SLGSAGDS
+222 SLGSAGEP
-230 LKNSFE
+230 LKNAFE
-236 TINNVILSLV
+236 LINDVILSLV
-246 KMLIELAPYG
+246 RMLIELAPYG

-291 FVTYGSLLSLLARLN
+291 FITYGSLLTLLARLN
-306 PVKFFMKVRS
+306 PIKFFMKVRS

-333 TLDTVKNKLGVKSS
+333 TLDTVKNKIGVNSS

-365 IMQGVATVFISQA
+365 IMQGIATVFISQA
-378 YNIDLS
+378 YNIELS

-440 RTAVNVC
+440 RTAVNVT
-447 GDAMVSCVVAISED
+447 GDAMVSSVVAVSED
-461 EFVAETFQSEN
+461 EFDLETFHSEK

>member
-1 MIEKELNALFQDTI
+1 MSLTSRIVLSMVLAMSGGI
-15 LKNYCQGIQWSILK
+15 LL
-29 DNKIFKGK
+29 
-37 IGYLNLE
+37 
-44 TKKEIQEDSIYRIWS
+44 
-59 MTKPIIAIAA
+59 
-69 IILVQKKLINFDD
+69 KLINDAG
-82 PIEKYLPSANKLK
+82 YLGEIGQL
-95 VLKNNNINSLEALR
+95 VLIGFFTEGLLDIIGQIFIASLRLVIVPLVFFSLVCGVV
-109 RSITIKD
+109 SISSSSRIGTI
-116 LLMHTAGFSYNF
+116 
-128 LDDPIGKEYENKKL
+128 
-142 FHSESTSLKDEVE
+142 SLK
-155 TILSTP
+155 TLSLYLLTTAIAISIALTFA
-161 LLFQPGIGIDLA
+161 LLFQPGVGVDLA
-173 LPTAFEST
+173 LPTAFQST
-181 TAPSLKE
+181 EAPSLKE
-188 VLVNIFPTNPI
+188 VLINIFPTNPV

-222 SLGSAGDS
+222 SLGSSGDA
-230 LKNSFE
+230 LKSSFE

-267 QGFGMIGDL
+267 QGFSMIGDL

-291 FVTYGSLLSLLARLN
+291 FFTYGSLLYLLAQLN
-306 PVKFFMKVRS
+306 PLKFFMKVRS
-316 LAVFAFSTSS
+316 LAIFAFSTSS

-333 TLDTVKNKLGVKSS
+333 TLDTVKNKLGVNSS

-365 IMQGVATVFISQA
+365 IMQGIATVFISQA
-378 YNIDLS
+378 YNIDLT

-447 GDAMVSCVVAISED
+447 GDAMVSCVVAKSED
-461 EFVAETFQSEN
+461 EFNSETFRSEN